1 MELRAKKKNLK
12 ETAQT
17 LRVKQ
22 GREKANP
29 KDTTRVIADTAAPAN
44 GG

>member
-1 MELRAKKKNLK
+1 MKNLE

-29 KDTTRVIADTAAPAN
+29 KATTRVIADIAAPAN